1 MPRKNRRIPRALTVV
16 LASALLFAGSAL
28 ATEPGAGAR
37 RAPIE
42 VPETAYG
49 EGPFSAGEAV
59 VEARL
64 LVDAVETNPGAT
76 VRVGVLFTLDPHWH
90 IYWRNSGQAGLPTEL
105 VWSGDLFPGEL
116 HWPAPD
122 AFSEAGGFIV
132 TYGYSDELLLWA
144 DATVAEDA
152 AGTLRVSVH
161 ADYLACADT
170 CIPQVLDLTRELTVG
185 PMFRAAPN
193 EVIAVFNHYRRQL
206 PVSAAEAGVTV
217 ETALSQEAV
226 RPGDE
231 FQMALGVVH
240 CPIPVAGDDDLCQRT
255 LPAESAAAFIP
266 EDLPGLHLSVADTW
280 AYPDVYAGQVVLL
293 SGRAGRDDPGGDA
306 QPVRGLLT
314 FVDGRG
320 ERQAV
325 TIETSLPR
333 APSGA
338 VVAPSASPLLNRPA
352 GAAGGAGSSAGDGTG
367 AAVDPDVVD
376 RAAAS
381 GVDADDVATLTGPGR
396 PGGFSLL
403 QALLWAFLGGMILNV
418 MPCVFPVLAIKAS
431 GLSAFGQRPRREVAG
446 DVAAYS
452 FGILVAMWALV
463 AAVLALRNAGTAV
476 GWGFQFQ
483 HPLFVAIAGG
493 VLTLFALNLFGVFE
507 LSSVDGGIGA
517 AAAKA
522 EGRRKSMLEGILA
535 VMLATPCTAPLLG
548 TAVGFALIAGS
559 ALDVLLIFSAIGVG
573 LALPFAVVAMIP
585 GLTKVL
591 PKPGMWMV
599 RFKQFMGFLVLGTLV
614 WLVWVLGALAGT
626 DGIVRFLVFIIA
638 VALGGWI
645 IGGIQQSNG
654 NLGFAVTV
662 AAIVIA
668 LAGIAVLDF
677 DASAPSAQAGIAG
690 GEHGSEG
697 IQWEPWT
704 DENIAAALEQGRPV
718 FVDFTAAWCTTC
730 QVNERVV
737 LHSDRV
743 LAAVAEHDVAML
755 VADWTRPDERIRLR
769 LAEFGRAG
777 VPMYLVYSPRA
788 PEAPVLLPEIITPE
802 VVVTAMAEAALGPR
816 AELDTPAQPSNP

>member
-1 MPRKNRRIPRALTVV
+1 MPRKIRTFPGALVAALACTV
-16 LASALLFAGSAL
+16 LFAGPAAL
-28 ATEPGAGAR
+28 ASEPNAGPR

-42 VPETAYG
+42 VPETAFG

-64 LVDAVETNPGAT
+64 LIDAGETNPGAT

-105 VWSGDLFPGEL
+105 VWSGDLLPGEL

-132 TYGYSDELLLWA
+132 TYGYSDEVLLWA
-144 DATVAEDA
+144 DATVPEDA
-152 AGTLRVSVH
+152 SGTLRVSVH

-170 CIPQVLDLTRELTVG
+170 CIPQVLDLSRELQVG

-193 EVIAVFNHYRRQL
+193 EVIAAFNHYRRRL
-206 PVSAAEAGVTV
+206 PVSAEEAGVTV

-231 FQMALGVVH
+231 FQLALGVVH
-240 CPIPVAGDDDLCQRT
+240 CPTPVADDASCRRT
-255 LPAESAAAFIP
+255 LPAEPAAAFIP
-266 EDLPGLHLSVADTW
+266 EDLPGLHLSVEDTW
-280 AYPDVYAGQVVLL
+280 AYPDVYSGQVVLL
-293 SGRAGRDDPGGDA
+293 SGRAGRDDPGGES
-306 QPVRGLLT
+306 QPIRGLLT

-325 TIETSLPR
+325 AIETSLPR

-338 VVAPSASPLLNRPA
+338 VVAPAASPLLSRPT
-352 GAAGGAGSSAGDGTG
+352 GMSGGGTPSVGEGTG

-381 GVDADDVATLTGPGR
+381 GVDAASVATLTGPGR

-483 HPLFVAIAGG
+483 HPVFVAVAGG

-507 LSSVDGGIGA
+507 LSSVDAGVGA

-548 TAVGFALIAGS
+548 TAVGFALVAGS
-559 ALDVLLIFSAIGVG
+559 ALDVLLIFSAIGLG
-573 LALPFAVVAMIP
+573 LALPFALVAMIP

-599 RFKQFMGFLVLGTLV
+599 RFKQLMGFLVLGTLV

-626 DGIVRFLVFIIA
+626 DGIVRFLIFLIA

-677 DASAPSAQAGIAG
+677 DTSAPTAQAGVGG
-690 GEHGSEG
+690 GEHDGEG

-704 DENIAAALEQGRPV
+704 DESIAAALDEGRPV

-743 LAAVAEHDVAML
+743 LAAVEEHDVAML
-755 VADWTRPDERIRLR
+755 IADWTRPDERIRLR

-802 VVVTAMAEAALGPR
+802 LVATAMAEAALGPR
-816 AELDTPAQPSNP
+816 AELDAPTPPSNP